1 MEKLN
6 KNISFYSIV
15 IEACEEGGYF
25 AYCPVLQGCH
35 AEGETYGVAIDNVRE
50 VIEAHL
56 ELRKKHK
63 EPVSSIKVKNRFDMN
78 IQIPVPVWN

>member
-1 MEKLN
+1 MRGRWAFCLLSR
-6 KNISFYSIV
+6 IT
-15 IEACEEGGYF
+15 
-25 AYCPVLQGCH
+25 GCH
-35 AEGETYGVAIDNVRE
+35 AEGETYGEAIDNVRE

-63 EPVSSIKVKNRFDMN
+63 EIVSSIKIKNRSDFN